1 MFIIIHLEN
10 YTKPRLS
17 TLYVCLFQNIVCQ
30 DCCSALH
37 CFFTA
42 RNAWC
47 CQSAKPEIIQ
57 ISGRNVARLCH
68 HGTYTL
74 TLLGGS
80 AYPLRPVSC
89 DCDNFHRWFSF
100 HERCDIGHALVRKK
114 TQKKTLPVRKQ
125 RPWTNMSATL
135 PLGTQFCRNLVFA
148 LNAQLHSSQ
157 TMFQHCVL
165 LWRHSFTV
173 AKQCSNIVFCFEG
186 TASQQQRHVLLLFCF
201 CMCYFPAET
210 CCKHG
215 FAPSQFQLDRNM
227 VMLQHVQSSRDSPRL
242 SRDSPES
249 RYNLGQVNLSGSQ

>member
-135 PLGTQFCRNLVFA
+135 PLGTQFIVDPATVQVLSAKGRVGQERFHARFMSFLCQMSQSRHRSICNMQEITYA
-148 LNAQLHSSQ
+148 KKHHSSQ
-157 TMFQHCVL
+157 MALTA
-165 LWRHSFTV
+165 WTPSV
-173 AKQCSNIVFCFEG
+173 AV
-186 TASQQQRHVLLLFCF
+186 
-201 CMCYFPAET
+201 
-210 CCKHG
+210 
-215 FAPSQFQLDRNM
+215 
-227 VMLQHVQSSRDSPRL
+227 
-242 SRDSPES
+242 
-249 RYNLGQVNLSGSQ
+249 